1 MTTPTDIDRD
11 APVIVRHEI
20 DINAPLETVW
30 RLQTDVNGWPA
41 WQTDITA
48 ARLDGPFE
56 PGNSFTWTSYGFTV
70 TSTIYA
76 VAERARTLWGGA
88 AQGVMGTHEW
98 VYTQTPTGVHVATHE
113 SFSGQPV
120 QADVTEMQSALDKSL
135 TDWLGHLKATAE
147 STSPCRPAVCP
158 AGHDDL
164 EGRNNEHYGHQAHKA
179 AAVPRAAMMPRDHSG

>member
-1 MTTPTDIDRD
+1 MSVPTGIDSD
-11 APVIVRHEI
+11 APIRTRHEI

-76 VAERARTLWGGA
+76 SAERARTLWGGPA
-88 AQGVMGTHEW
+88 AGITGVHEW
-98 VYTQTPTGVHVATHE
+98 VFSETPAGVHVTTQE
-113 SFSGQPV
+113 SWAGQPV
-120 QADVTEMQSALDKSL
+120 EADITRMRTILDTSL
-135 TDWLGHLKATAE
+135 AAWLKNL
-147 STSPCRPAVCP
+147 
-158 AGHDDL
+158 
-164 EGRNNEHYGHQAHKA
+164 QA
-179 AAVPRAAMMPRDHSG
+179 AAE

>member
-11 APVIVRHEI
+11 APVIARHEI

-48 ARLDGPFE
+48 AHLDGPFE
-56 PGNSFTWTSYGFTV
+56 PGGSFTWTSYGFTV

-76 VAERARTLWGGA
+76 VAQRARTLWGGA

-98 VYTQTPTGVHVATHE
+98 VYTQTPTGTHVATHE

-120 QADVTEMQSALDKSL
+120 QADVAGMQSALDKSL
-135 TDWLGHLKATAE
+135 TDWLSHLKATAE
-147 STSPCRPAVCP
+147 STSPQQAASVP
-158 AGHDDL
+158 
-164 EGRNNEHYGHQAHKA
+164 GRA
-179 AAVPRAAMMPRDHSG
+179 R

>member
-1 MTTPTDIDRD
+1 MTTPTGIDRD
-11 APVIVRHEI
+11 APVIGHHEI

-30 RLQTDVNGWPA
+30 RLQTNVNGWPA

-88 AQGVMGTHEW
+88 NLGIMGTHEW
-98 VYTQTPTGVHVATHE
+98 VYIQTPAGVHVATHE

-120 QADVTEMQSALDKSL
+120 QADATGMQSALDKAL
-135 TDWLGHLKATAE
+135 TDWLGHLKVAAE
-147 STSPCRPAVCP
+147 SAS
-158 AGHDDL
+158 
-164 EGRNNEHYGHQAHKA
+164 
-179 AAVPRAAMMPRDHSG
+179 

>member
-1 MTTPTDIDRD
+1 MTTPTDIDRT
-11 APVIVRHEI
+11 APVIAHHEI
-20 DINAPLETVW
+20 DINAPLGTVW
-30 RLQTDVNGWPA
+30 RLQTDVNNWPA

-48 ARLDGPFE
+48 AHLDGPFE

-76 VAERARTLWGGA
+76 VAERARTLWGGP

-120 QADVTEMQSALDKSL
+120 QADVTGMQSALDKSL
-135 TDWLGHLKATAE
+135 TDWLRHLKVAAE
-147 STSPCRPAVCP
+147 SAS
-158 AGHDDL
+158 
-164 EGRNNEHYGHQAHKA
+164 
-179 AAVPRAAMMPRDHSG
+179 